1 MPIMLAMEATVKQPA
16 NERRNRGRPREF
28 DLHDALDKAVR
39 VFSERGYH
47 GTSITDLTQAMGLSQ
62 GSIYKAFGDKRGV
75 FLAAFQHY
83 RAERSQQLKNAI
95 GLAGTGRERLVRA
108 LGFYVESS
116 QGTQGRQGCL
126 VVGSAAE
133 LATFE
138 PDVARHIT
146 HALDRNEAL
155 LGELTREGQADGSI
169 NPRTDPNA
177 LARMLLC
184 LAQGMRV
191 VGKTGRTAADMQAV
205 VDTAIKALD

>member
-1 MPIMLAMEATVKQPA
+1 MWAMETPVKQPA

-28 DLHDALDKAVR
+28 DLPAALDKAVR
-39 VFSERGYH
+39 IFSERGYH

-95 GLAGTGRERLVRA
+95 GPAGTGRERLVRA

-155 LGELTREGQADGSI
+155 LGELIREGQADGSI
-169 NPRTDPNA
+169 NSRTDPNA